1 VLSLALA
8 GFLVLN
14 SLLSL
19 SPLLLL
25 YLPGVFSFIVY
36 LVFYL
41 TTPKVDVVPSEVA
54 FHTAVVS
61 AHSSGPPPQHCPV
74 MSSVLTPTN
83 SIIQYI

>member
-1 VLSLALA
+1 MNELFNIMILAVDFFARAFIHALLCVLSLALA

-41 TTPKVDVVPSEVA
+41 
-54 FHTAVVS
+54 
-61 AHSSGPPPQHCPV
+61 
-74 MSSVLTPTN
+74 
-83 SIIQYI
+83 